1 MDGGGDAFAVAANPW
16 SLVRGYF
23 SPATLFLLLN
33 MVIGTIALTSRSR
46 RRHIGEDHDHHYQ
59 YQQHCG
65 DLHQYA
71 PPPPPAPL
79 ARTSSIMERLRSLGL
94 YRFRSGDFPPEYNHH
109 LPAGADDDSTRG
121 GAREAQ
127 AQYARSRSEPA
138 ARPPPPRVRRAT
150 DRNEEAAEAVVG
162 AAMTT
167 KSSSEVKKL
176 ERAPAQAQTLQVR
189 RAPRAAPAR
198 RAQLAVREEEDAA
211 AAVSV
216 DARADDFINK
226 FRQQLQL
233 QRLNSLLN
241 YKEMLNRGL

>member
-1 MDGGGDAFAVAANPW
+1 MDGADAFAVSSNSNPW
-16 SLVRGYF
+16 SSLVRGYF

-46 RRHIGEDHDHHYQ
+46 RRHHNHLDDH
-59 YQQHCG
+59 QHCCA
-65 DLHQYA
+65 DQNQYV

-79 ARTSSIMERLRSLGL
+79 ARTSSVMERLRSLGL

-109 LPAGADDDSTRG
+109 LSAGTDDEITSG
-121 GAREAQ
+121 GHEAQ
-127 AQYARSRSEPA
+127 VAQYARSRSEPA
-138 ARPPPPRVRRAT
+138 ARPPPPARKAT
-150 DRNEEAAEAVVG
+150 NKEFEFEAVVSR
-162 AAMTT
+162 AAKKKPTV
-167 KSSSEVKKL
+167 EVRKL
-176 ERAPAQAQTLQVR
+176 ERAPAQAQTQVR
-189 RAPRAAPAR
+189 RAPRAPAQR
-198 RAQLAVREEEDAA
+198 EQLVGRAEEVDA

-216 DARADDFINK
+216 DARADDFINR